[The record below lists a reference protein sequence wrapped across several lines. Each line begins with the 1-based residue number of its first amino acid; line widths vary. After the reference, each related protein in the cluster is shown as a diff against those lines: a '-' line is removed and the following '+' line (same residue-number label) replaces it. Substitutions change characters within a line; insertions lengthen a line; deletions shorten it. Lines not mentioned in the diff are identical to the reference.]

1 MYLYYS
7 RTTKLFRWAIKYKI
21 LDYIMNNLK
30 NIEKDMNTIQKM
42 FITKIITMDVEK
54 NALNYLNLLQNL
66 LNKHNIKITLDF
78 TGAVPHKEE
87 PT

>member
-30 NIEKDMNTIQKM
+30 NIEKDMNTIQKDVYNKDNYDGRRKKRTELSKSA
-42 FITKIITMDVEK
+42 TKS
-54 NALNYLNLLQNL
+54 

-78 TGAVPHKEE
+78 T
-87 PT
+87 